1 MKKKS
6 SSNSLKIILIVI
18 FVSFLLKLIS
28 GQYNISWFKSETKP
42 IYNKDLP
49 KKIQILK
56 ELGENIQK
64 QK

>member
-6 SSNSLKIILIVI
+6 NFNGFKIFLIFI

-28 GQYNISWFKSETKP
+28 GQININWFKSETKP

-49 KKIQILK
+49 KKFEPKKFEKLK
-56 ELGENIQK
+56 
-64 QK
+64 